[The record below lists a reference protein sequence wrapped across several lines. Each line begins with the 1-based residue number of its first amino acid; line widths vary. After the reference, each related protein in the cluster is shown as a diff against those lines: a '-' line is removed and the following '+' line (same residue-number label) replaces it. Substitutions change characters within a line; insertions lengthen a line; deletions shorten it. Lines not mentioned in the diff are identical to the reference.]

1 MNFKPFA
8 VKMAAVAAVVAAG
21 AIASATHAQAAVIRA
36 GDTIDI
42 SNRPGFGVLVV
53 GTDLT
58 GPAPN
63 VTKLDFSPTGDVGQI
78 QVTGGTGGFAPY
90 IGNTGFIKDL
100 TFVGGVSGFVDDF
113 LSIAPDL
120 FFDLTRA
127 TVTVGSVSRGFRPVD
142 VELVGVFTNRA
153 GSILSEG
160 LLTAQLRLANVN
172 QRRSYSISAEAIPT
186 PALLPGLA
194 ALGAMA
200 LRKRKEEAEAEA

>member
-21 AIASATHAQAAVIRA
+21 AIASATPAQAAAIRP

-53 GTDLT
+53 GTGLT
-58 GPAPN
+58 GPSPE
-63 VTKLDFSPTGDVGQI
+63 VTKLDFSPTAGLGQI
-78 QVTGGTGGFAPY
+78 QVTGGTGGFASY

-100 TFVGGVSGFVDDF
+100 TFVAGISGPVDDF
-113 LSIAPDL
+113 LSINPDL
-120 FFDLTRA
+120 LFDLTRA
-127 TVTVGSVSRGFRPVD
+127 TVTVGPARRGFRPVD
-142 VELVGVFTNRA
+142 VELVGFFTNSA